1 MIEQGFPL
9 CSVFSLPQVPHTAAM
24 SEVRCHRRGT
34 RSHMTLKS
42 KRRVAYWL
50 GFACD
55 SELWLAVSMKPASFH
70 TSLNC
75 VARKFSANCARINQR
90 FLSKETFLLFG
101 CQRKLSKKFFF
112 FITLKKKKTVRVLV
126 SVRSRIRRPRCGG
139 KCLCTVMKAIIK
151 GTPWNITRSALEDT
165 HKGPIDLK
173 TVIMIQYK
181 SEYCSS
187 PLAQWR
193 ANHE

>member
-1 MIEQGFPL
+1 MWHFELLDNAGWSLCASCCLAAPHRVATASRCALSVQPNWPWHFGNLIVVCDWTRLSSLLSLFP
-9 CSVFSLPQVPHTAAM
+9 LPQVPHTAAM

-75 VARKFSANCARINQR
+75 VARKFSANCARINQH

-112 FITLKKKKTVRVLV
+112 
-126 SVRSRIRRPRCGG
+126 S
-139 KCLCTVMKAIIK
+139 
-151 GTPWNITRSALEDT
+151 
-165 HKGPIDLK
+165 
-173 TVIMIQYK
+173 
-181 SEYCSS
+181 
-187 PLAQWR
+187 
-193 ANHE
+193 